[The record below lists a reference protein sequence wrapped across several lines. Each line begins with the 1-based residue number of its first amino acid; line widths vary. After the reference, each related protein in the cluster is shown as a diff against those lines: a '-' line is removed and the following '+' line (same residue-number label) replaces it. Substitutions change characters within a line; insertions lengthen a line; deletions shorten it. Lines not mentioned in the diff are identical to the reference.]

1 MQSALVGLQDPL
13 ISLSAATILLV
24 AIAIDASRDR
34 RRALW
39 LRLVARI
46 GEFVVLTWLIRRA
59 VGSPLMP
66 ELRVALPGESAWAQ
80 LIEVGWWIVGARVA
94 VGIVRLVVVLENRP
108 RETQIVSDLLA
119 AAIYIA
125 TTLAVVNFVFGVPI
139 VGLVATSGVVAIV
152 LGLAL
157 QSTLSD
163 VFSGIAVGLEH
174 PYKLGDL
181 LWVEGGIEGQVL
193 QVNWRSTQIA
203 TPHNSVAIV
212 PNSVIA
218 KSRLENRSA
227 PTPTRSITISISA
240 DAAVDPR
247 RCMEALDAAVLA
259 SRVPLSS
266 PTPTINCVGLQGD
279 GIAYEIHVVVGT
291 TGEIAAARTEVLSL
305 VHRHLRHAGI
315 ALSVNGI
322 ATPPATVVPAID
334 SLLAESTIFG
344 ALAAD
349 ERKLLAGHFTKI
361 TRAQGETLI
370 CEGELPEGLF
380 LVAAGT
386 VELTHG
392 RDLSRRVLQRASPG
406 DSVGIS
412 GLVTGTESLVTA
424 TALTPIV
431 AYSLN
436 TEAIA
441 EVLRVCPTMA
451 SSLEARA
458 KRGLEWLR
466 CETMIENSGQ
476 MEKPDMLVAR
486 FRQFLGR
493 LNA

>member
-1 MQSALVGLQDPL
+1 MQSVLVGLQDPL

-39 LRLVARI
+39 LRLVVRI

-66 ELRVALPGESAWAQ
+66 ELRVALPGESVWAQ
-80 LIEVGWWIVGARVA
+80 LIEVGWWMVGGRVA

-152 LGLAL
+152 FGLAL

-218 KSRLENRSA
+218 KSRLEN
-227 PTPTRSITISISA
+227 A